1 MKKSLYII
9 LSAVVLITG
18 CSTNGGPE
26 YDGKNYAQIKKFDTG
41 VVTKSRPVVITDSGA
56 GKFLGAIIG
65 VVLGST
71 MGSGNG
77 KTLTMLGGGLAG
89 GYAGSE
95 IAKANA
101 QELTVALDNGED
113 VVVVIKGNK
122 IESGDRV
129 KIIKDGNRVAQV
141 DRID

>member
-1 MKKSLYII
+1 MKKYFYIL
-9 LSAVVLITG
+9 LSFTILITG
-18 CSTNGGPE
+18 CATNGVPE
-26 YDGKNYAQIKKFDTG
+26 YDGKDYKQIKRYDTG

-71 MGSGNG
+71 MGAGNG
-77 KTLTMLGGGLAG
+77 KTLTMLGGGLVG

-101 QELTVALDNGED
+101 QELSVALDNGED

-122 IESGDRV
+122 FESGDRV
-129 KIIKDGNRVAQV
+129 KIIKDGNKVAQV